1 MTPTTLAANSARATD
16 FRVTALVGMAH
27 FVSHIHIFALP
38 ILFPFLRA
46 EFGVSYTLLGV
57 VLAMFNVLTGLLQTP
72 AGFLVD
78 RTSGRTVLI
87 GGLLLGAAS
96 LVIAALFPSFA
107 VFVTMMAL
115 LGIANA
121 VYHPA
126 DYSLLSSR
134 VSARRMSHA
143 YSIHIFAG
151 FAGTAVTPPLIIMLA
166 QIYGWRGALLFL
178 GVLSLAIA
186 ATLILFGEVLR
197 GDPVRPSTSAAKDQR
212 SDWSLL
218 LSPAVLLNLL
228 FFMLLA
234 MANSAMAGFGIVA
247 LEALWNIPL
256 SLATTALTAYL
267 SASALAVLVGGFI
280 SSRTGRHDVVAIV
293 GLVLSATSLLPVAFW
308 NFGPA
313 GMIVL
318 LGLSGFFIGA
328 IMPSRDMLVRAVAP
342 AGSFGAVFGFV
353 TTGFNIG
360 AIIAPPAFGFMM
372 DHGAPNGIM
381 IGAACCALAAAVAAG
396 LTSGR
401 RAGQGANQP

>member
-1 MTPTTLAANSARATD
+1 MTPTTFAADPARATD
-16 FRVTALVGMAH
+16 FRVVALVGIAH

-46 EFGVSYTLLGV
+46 EFGVSYTLLGIV
-57 VLAMFNVLTGLLQTP
+57 VAGFNILTGTLQTP

-87 GGLLLGAAS
+87 GGLLLGGAS
-96 LVIAALFPSFA
+96 LVVAALFPSFT
-107 VFVTMMAL
+107 VFCAMVAL

-134 VSARRMSHA
+134 ISAPRMSQA

-151 FAGTAVTPPLIIMLA
+151 FVGTAVTPPLTIVLA
-166 QIYGWRGALLFL
+166 QSYGWRGALAFL
-178 GVLSLAIA
+178 GVISLVVA
-186 ATLILFGEVLR
+186 AALILFGEVLR
-197 GDPVRPSTSAAKDQR
+197 GDPARASANRAKEQR
-212 SDWSLL
+212 SDWRLL
-218 LSPAVLLNLL
+218 LSAAVLLNLL
-228 FFMLLA
+228 FFMLLS
-234 MANSAMAGFGIVA
+234 MANSAMAGFGIIA
-247 LEALWNIPL
+247 LQALWDIPL
-256 SLATTALTAYL
+256 PLATTALTAYL

-280 SSRTGRHDVVAIV
+280 SARTERHDLVAIA
-293 GLVLSATSLLPVAFW
+293 GLALSAATILPVAFW
-308 NFGPA
+308 HFSPA
-313 GMIVL
+313 VMIAM

-372 DHGAPNGIM
+372 DHGAPAGIM
-381 IGAACCALAAAVAAG
+381 IGAACCGLAAAAAAG

-401 RAGQGANQP
+401 GSAVKRP